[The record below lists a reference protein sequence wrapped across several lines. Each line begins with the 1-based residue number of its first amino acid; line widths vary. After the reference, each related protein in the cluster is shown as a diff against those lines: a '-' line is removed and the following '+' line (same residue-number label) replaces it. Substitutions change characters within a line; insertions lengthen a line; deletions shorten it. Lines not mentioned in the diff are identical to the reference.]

1 MRKQNETSGT
11 AKHEISA
18 DETNFLASIH
28 ILLHER
34 KRKTSH
40 SEQETTSSTKL
51 QIRQGSRK
59 NNRIKKLTKRKAQ
72 TTKHNVERNKAKR
85 EILGIQ

>member
-1 MRKQNETSGT
+1 MRPGT

-34 KRKTSH
+34 KRKKIS
-40 SEQETTSSTKL
+40 L
-51 QIRQGSRK
+51 RVG
-59 NNRIKKLTKRKAQ
+59 NNKQYKT
-72 TTKHNVERNKAKR
+72 ENKTR
-85 EILGIQ
+85 